1 MDLSHVSFTNN
12 TSGRYAIEIEDGN
25 FQWSDNSEQKG
36 EEPPNEELHL
46 RNINLKINRGEL
58 VTLIG
63 TYGSGKTSLVNCL
76 LGEMNRIGSP
86 SVKVNGSIAYASQV
100 PWIMNDTFRNNILFG
115 REYDYKRYSEAVKF
129 ASLESDLL
137 LFPHGDLEIIGK
149 RGSTLSGGQRARLA
163 LARAL
168 YSDADI
174 YIFDDILSAVD
185 AHVGAFLFS
194 MTIKRLL
201 KHKTV
206 LLITHSLYYVSY
218 SDRIIIFEEGEI
230 KQEGS
235 YDELSKSSYLMKI
248 EASQLRSTKDFE
260 SVLSTTLKFAET
272 EKLTKKI
279 EEAEEESVS
288 LWDSFKV
295 YIRRNSGT
303 PFAIIMVIFIFV
315 LSGITTNTQINLN
328 RWALSPE
335 AKDNFYVY
343 LQLILNGLKVVITL
357 LLAGFLH
364 YSRFF
369 QSIHDDAIKSLLFCP
384 LSYY

>member
-1 MDLSHVSFTNN
+1 MINMQAILNAHSYIEIIQGSIRNIEEFMKQKEMDLSHVSFTNN

-235 YDELSKSSYLMKI
+235 YDELSKSPHLMKI
-248 EASQLRSTKDFE
+248 EAS
-260 SVLSTTLKFAET
+260 
-272 EKLTKKI
+272 
-279 EEAEEESVS
+279 
-288 LWDSFKV
+288 
-295 YIRRNSGT
+295 
-303 PFAIIMVIFIFV
+303 
-315 LSGITTNTQINLN
+315 
-328 RWALSPE
+328 
-335 AKDNFYVY
+335 
-343 LQLILNGLKVVITL
+343 
-357 LLAGFLH
+357 
-364 YSRFF
+364 
-369 QSIHDDAIKSLLFCP
+369 
-384 LSYY
+384 

>member
-1 MDLSHVSFTNN
+1 MINSISRFSLQSTSASSSSTCRLVVNAHALISKSFRAPLETLKSSCSRRRW
-12 TSGRYAIEIEDGN
+12 TSPTSNSPTTPQGRYAIEIEDGN

-46 RNINLKINRGEL
+46 KNINLKINRGEL

-137 LFPHGDLEIIGK
+137 LFPHGDLDIIGK

-174 YIFDDILSAVD
+174 YILDDILSAVD

-218 SDRIIIFEEGEI
+218 SDRIIVF
-230 KQEGS
+230 
-235 YDELSKSSYLMKI
+235 DRRLNKI
-248 EASQLRSTKDFE
+248 RRQLRGA
-260 SVLSTTLKFAET
+260 L
-272 EKLTKKI
+272 
-279 EEAEEESVS
+279 
-288 LWDSFKV
+288 
-295 YIRRNSGT
+295 
-303 PFAIIMVIFIFV
+303 
-315 LSGITTNTQINLN
+315 QI
-328 RWALSPE
+328 ALSHENREP
-335 AKDNFYVY
+335 
-343 LQLILNGLKVVITL
+343 LN
-357 LLAGFLH
+357 
-364 YSRFF
+364 
-369 QSIHDDAIKSLLFCP
+369 
-384 LSYY
+384 